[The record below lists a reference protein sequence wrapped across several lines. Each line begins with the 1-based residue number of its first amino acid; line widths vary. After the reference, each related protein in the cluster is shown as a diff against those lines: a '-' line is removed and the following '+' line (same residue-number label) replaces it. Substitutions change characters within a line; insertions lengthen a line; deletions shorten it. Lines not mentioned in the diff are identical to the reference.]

1 MAGVAQQSGEKIGQQ
16 IIGGMVGVLDG
27 GDIQSAGNEQ
37 HGTGA
42 VSPASMTAQE
52 WQNDQ
57 KPQVCRTFVFLT
69 VDENSIDDQY
79 QVKKQRL
86 SFWYPH
92 PAAVQK
98 ILPAGHI
105 TFPRGGNEH
114 QKGKKYK
121 S

>member
-86 SFWYPH
+86 SF
-92 PAAVQK
+92 AFG
-98 ILPAGHI
+98 IHI
-105 TFPRGGNEH
+105 R
-114 QKGKKYK
+114 QQSKKHRQQDTYYL
-121 S
+121 SQRRQ